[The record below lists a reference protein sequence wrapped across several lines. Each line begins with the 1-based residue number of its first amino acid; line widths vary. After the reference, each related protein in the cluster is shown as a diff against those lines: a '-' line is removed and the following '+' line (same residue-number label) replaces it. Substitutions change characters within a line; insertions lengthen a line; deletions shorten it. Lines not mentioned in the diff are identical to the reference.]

1 MSEPPRTLQP
11 ASTPSRGLGAG
22 AGEGGLSAPTRHP
35 LAWRDAEFY
44 DEAALHS
51 ELERVYDICHGCRRC
66 VSLCQAFPTLF
77 DLVDNS
83 STMEVDG
90 IAKADYG
97 KVVEQCYLCDLCYQT
112 KCPYV
117 PPHQWN
123 VDFPHLMLR
132 AKAVEFRKGEVPA
145 SRQRLTNTTAFGKL
159 ASIPVITEAANAAN
173 RSPAMRKLVSKL
185 LDVHPEAHLPEF
197 HSNTARRRVGK
208 LSPHEVSPQPAGTTR
223 GRVAIFVTCYG
234 NYNMPQVVEDLVV
247 VLRHNGI
254 EVKLVERE
262 SCCGMPKLE
271 LGDLQ
276 SVDRYKQDNL
286 PVLAQAVAEGW
297 DLMAPIP
304 SCVLMFRQEI
314 PLMYPE
320 DAQVQAVKRGI
331 FDPFE
336 YLMLRHKAGL
346 LKTTFVN
353 ALGRV
358 AYHAPCHQRVQN
370 IGPKTKELLALIP
383 GTELEFIER
392 CSGHDGS
399 YGLRNDTYAL
409 SMKIARPVSSRAE
422 KFAPDVVSS
431 DCPMAADHIAH
442 GMKDHQNAPAH
453 PISLLRRAYGI

>member
-1 MSEPPRTLQP
+1 
-11 ASTPSRGLGAG
+11 
-22 AGEGGLSAPTRHP
+22 
-35 LAWRDAEFY
+35 
-44 DEAALHS
+44 
-51 ELERVYDICHGCRRC
+51 
-66 VSLCQAFPTLF
+66 LF

-83 STMEVDG
+83 SSLEVDG
-90 IAKADYG
+90 VAKSDYG

-117 PPHQWN
+117 PPHEWN

-145 SRQRLTNTTAFGKL
+145 ARQRLTATDAFGKL
-159 ASIPVITEAANAAN
+159 ASIPVVTEVANAVN
-173 RSPAMRKLVSKL
+173 RSPALRKLAGNL
-185 LDVHPEAHLPEF
+185 LDVHPDAHLPEF
-197 HSNTARRRVGK
+197 HSRTARRRFAALPK
-208 LSPHEVSPQPAGTTR
+208 PATTPRTAGPTR

-234 NYNMPQVVEDLVV
+234 NYNMPQVVEDLVL

-262 SCCGMPKLE
+262 RCCGMPKLE
-271 LGDLQ
+271 LGDLE
-276 SVDRYKQDNL
+276 SVDRYKQYNL
-286 PVLAQAVAEGW
+286 PILQQAAGEGW

-320 DAQVQAVKRGI
+320 DPAVQAVKRAI

-336 YLMLRHKAGL
+336 YLMHRHRAGL
-346 LKTTFVN
+346 LDTGFKH

-370 IGPKTKELLALIP
+370 IGPKTRELLALIP
-383 GTELEFIER
+383 GTELESIER
-392 CSGHDGS
+392 CSGHDGT
-399 YGLRNDTYAL
+399 YGLRKETYEL
-409 SMKIARPVSSRAE
+409 SMKIVRPVSSRAE
-422 KFAPDVVSS
+422 KFAPDVVAS

-442 GMKDHQNAPAH
+442 GMKEIKRPPAH
-453 PISLLRRAYGI
+453 PISLLRQAYGI